1 MNWTTN
7 HFEEF
12 TVKKLYEILKLRV
25 DVFIVE
31 QNCPY
36 PELDG
41 LDEESIHMAYTE
53 DGRILA
59 YARLVPAGVKYSL
72 PSIGRVIVHPDA
84 RGRGLA
90 KELLTRS
97 IDYIFSEWN
106 PDGIQLQ
113 GQVYLQDFYESFGFI
128 PVSEAYDE
136 DGIPHVDMQLA
147 KNKIDAG
154 Q

>member
-1 MNWTTN
+1 
-7 HFEEF
+7 
-12 TVKKLYEILKLRV
+12 
-25 DVFIVE
+25 
-31 QNCPY
+31 
-36 PELDG
+36 
-41 LDEESIHMAYTE
+41 MAYTE
-53 DGRILA
+53 NGRILA

-90 KELLTRS
+90 KELLERS

-113 GQVYLQDFYESFGFI
+113 GQVYLQDFYESFGFV